1 MVIDGRRYRSLG
13 RTAPNVRL
21 EAEVPNTVVVKGESM
36 WPWGHLA
43 VGYLLYSFWCRT
55 ENRSPSAVGTVAVAF
70 GTQFPDL
77 VDKPLA
83 WTFSVLPTGR
93 TLTHSLLTATLLLG
107 LLWIGVRRSERR
119 IPLGAF
125 AIGYLSHLA
134 MDSVHPFLQ
143 GRLADVSFLLWP
155 VLSPPSYE
163 TSKSFSA
170 HFANFGLTPFVLLQ
184 FALAGIA
191 LGVWIA
197 DGSPGIAELHD
208 LWSGVTQDHVG
219 ER

>member
-1 MVIDGRRYRSLG
+1 
-13 RTAPNVRL
+13 
-21 EAEVPNTVVVKGESM
+21 M

-43 VGYLLYSFWCRT
+43 VGYLLYSFWCRADD
-55 ENRSPSAVGTVAVAF
+55 RSPSAVGTVAVAF

-83 WTFSVLPTGR
+83 WTFAVLPTGR

-107 LLWIGVRRSERR
+107 LLWIGARRSERR

-134 MDSVHPFLQ
+134 MDSVHPLLQ

-155 VLSPPSYE
+155 VLSPPVVRDVKE
-163 TSKSFSA
+163 LFRSFR
-170 HFANFGLTPFVLLQ
+170 
-184 FALAGIA
+184 
-191 LGVWIA
+191 
-197 DGSPGIAELHD
+197 ELRPD
-208 LWSGVTQDHVG
+208 PVRPPSVRARRDRARRLDRRWLSGNCRTA
-219 ER
+219 